1 MTNTNGNM
9 KTAIIGCG
17 AMGSVYAGKLAAAG
31 NDVLAISRRTDHVD
45 AINQHG
51 LHLSWPEGEQ
61 RITLRASTQI
71 PAEKMGMVVLAVKAA
86 DVADAAR
93 SCLALIDDTT
103 LVLTIQNGLGS
114 ADQVADIVGATR
126 LAVGVAKGFGASLP
140 EAGHVHYNAMRQL
153 CFGAYDKYSTG
164 AITHLVKTWQAA
176 GFNVEEA
183 ADIAVVQW
191 EKLICNV
198 AYSGPCALTGMTV
211 GEVLED
217 TELGPISVAAAT
229 EAWRI
234 ARAKGIAI
242 RVDDPAR
249 LARDFAA
256 AMPDAKPSTL
266 LDHEAHRVSEI
277 DVINGAVPREAA
289 KLGLEAPVNATIT
302 ALVKA
307 QERHWH

>member
-1 MTNTNGNM
+1 
-9 KTAIIGCG
+9 
-17 AMGSVYAGKLAAAG
+17 
-31 NDVLAISRRTDHVD
+31 
-45 AINQHG
+45 
-51 LHLSWPEGEQ
+51 
-61 RITLRASTQI
+61 
-71 PAEKMGMVVLAVKAA
+71 
-86 DVADAAR
+86 
-93 SCLALIDDTT
+93 
-103 LVLTIQNGLGS
+103 
-114 ADQVADIVGATR
+114 
-126 LAVGVAKGFGASLP
+126 
-140 EAGHVHYNAMRQL
+140 
-153 CFGAYDKYSTG
+153 
-164 AITHLVKTWQAA
+164 
-176 GFNVEEA
+176 
-183 ADIAVVQW
+183 
-191 EKLICNV
+191 
-198 AYSGPCALTGMTV
+198 
-211 GEVLED
+211 
-217 TELGPISVAAAT
+217 VAAAT